1 MLCLCIHSAAKD
13 IMLSAA
19 ANGTQSSEG
28 IWDIKFKTS
37 GSCKIKQ
44 TLKYGGKHMA
54 GISAFGYC

>member
-28 IWDIKFKTS
+28 IWDIKFKTP

-44 TLKYGGKHMA
+44 TLKYGA
-54 GISAFGYC
+54 